1 MSSAR
6 EWFGTPPAHAA
17 ILEIGPS
24 YNPWFPKAQWLRA
37 RSVDHATAAELRAK
51 YAGQTGVDVGRI
63 EEVDFVW
70 RDGALHDCIPPE
82 WRGGFEIAAASHVL
96 EHIPDPIG
104 FLRSLEMLTI
114 PHGRVFLALPDRRF
128 CFDCFRSSSSTGE
141 VLEAHHAGRRRHG
154 VATLFDQKA
163 LTVSMDG
170 HVCWGQTRWGE
181 VRFQHDPEELF
192 EFLRPPP
199 AEGPYR
205 DAHAWRFTPA
215 SFRLLMLDLAWLG
228 LTDWRILRIGETSGC
243 EFPVELGRGGRE
255 EARGFA
261 KADLQG
267 LRLSLLKAR
276 LREEEALIR
285 WALGPA

>member
-24 YNPWFPKAQWLRA
+24 YSPWFPKAQWPRA

-51 YAGQTGVDVGRI
+51 YADQPGVDVDRL

-70 RDGALHDCIPPE
+70 RAGALDDCIPSE
-82 WRGGFEIAAASHVL
+82 HHGAFDIVAASHVL
-96 EHIPDPIG
+96 EHIPDAIA
-104 FLRSLEMLTI
+104 FLRALERLAS
-114 PHGRVFLALPDRRF
+114 PHGRVFLILPDRRF
-128 CFDCFRSSSSTGE
+128 CFDCFRACSTLGE
-141 VLEAHHAGRRRHG
+141 LIEAHHAGRRRHG
-154 VATLFDQKA
+154 AATLVDQKA
-163 LTVSMDG
+163 LAVTMNG
-170 HVCWGQTRWGE
+170 RGAWGQERWGAMA
-181 VRFQHDPEELF
+181 FAHDPEELF
-192 EFLRPPP
+192 EFLRPPS

-215 SFRLLMLDLAWLG
+215 SFRLVMLDLAWLG

-276 LREEEALIR
+276 LREEEAMIR
-285 WALGPA
+285 WALGAP